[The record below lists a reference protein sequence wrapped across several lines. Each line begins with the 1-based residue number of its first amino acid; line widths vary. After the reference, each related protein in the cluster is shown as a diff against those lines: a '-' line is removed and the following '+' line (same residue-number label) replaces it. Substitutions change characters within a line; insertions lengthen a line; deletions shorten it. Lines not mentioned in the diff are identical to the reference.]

1 LVFSLDAAS
10 RLAVRAARFL
20 GLPYYDAR
28 MTVKLHGEMVLYESQ
43 RTHRNAAGAELVASY
58 RPTGAA
64 YYAAPGSFDHWLTE
78 RYCLYSALK
87 PGRIVYGD
95 IHHPPWSLQPAEAEI
110 RKNTMTRQ
118 IAIDLPSQKPTCH
131 FARRQE
137 VVAWP
142 IRNIEK
148 ISSAFSHNTG

>member
-1 LVFSLDAAS
+1 
-10 RLAVRAARFL
+10 L

-28 MTVKLHGEMVLYESQ
+28 MTVKLHGEMVRYESQ
-43 RTHRNAAGAELVASY
+43 RIHSNAAGAELVASY

-87 PGRIVYGD
+87 PGLIVYGD

-110 RKNTMTRQ
+110 SKNTMTRQ

-131 FARRQE
+131 FARCQE